1 MTFKEFEN
9 VVLDYCK
16 NNLSSDFTV
25 RVSDVRKNNGIVL
38 KGISA
43 IKDGRNAAP
52 TIYLNELYS
61 RLLSGTDLE
70 EILNECVRI
79 IDNPDFGPIE
89 ELDFMSDYEKAKD
102 RVYYKLINTEKN
114 RDTLENVPHL
124 NFLDL
129 SIVFYIVVSC
139 GSGDTG
145 TILINNQILNG
156 FCVTLDRLFEDAKLN
171 TIKKLKSVIKPI
183 EEILTD
189 LHANLEEEE
198 DLSYCTDIDGN
209 SFMYVLTNSRKLNGA
224 ACILDK
230 EMLMNFAESKQ
241 SDFYI
246 IPSSIH
252 EVILVPSRDEIS
264 REALREMIHQVNST
278 EVEPME
284 VLSDSLYMFKRNAGR
299 VVCV

>member
-16 NNLSSDFTV
+16 NNLSSDFTI
-25 RVSDVRKNNGIVL
+25 RTSDVRKNNGIIL
-38 KGISA
+38 KGLSA
-43 IKDGRNAAP
+43 MQDGRYAAP
-52 TIYLNELYS
+52 TIYLNDFYS
-61 RLLSGTDLE
+61 RLLAGTNLE
-70 EILNECVRI
+70 EILKECVRI
-79 IDNPDFGPIE
+79 IENPDFGPIE
-89 ELDFMSDYEKAKD
+89 ELDFMSDYDKAKD

-114 RDTLENVPHL
+114 RVTLENIPHL

-129 SIVFYIVVSC
+129 SIVFYVVVSC

-145 TILINNQILNG
+145 TILINNQILSG
-156 FCVTLDRLFEDAKLN
+156 FHVTLDKLFEDAKLN

-189 LHANLEEEE
+189 LHATVEGEE
-198 DLSYCTDIDGN
+198 DLSICRDDEGN
-209 SFMYVLTNSRKLNGA
+209 SFMYVLTNSKKLNGA

-230 EMLMNFAESKQ
+230 EMLMNFANSKHT
-241 SDFYI
+241 DFYI

-264 REALREMIHQVNST
+264 REALREMIRQVNST

-284 VLSDSLYMFKRNAGR
+284 VLSDSLYMFKRNVGR
-299 VVCV
+299 VVCI

>member
-16 NNLSSDFTV
+16 NNLSSDFTI
-25 RVSDVRKNNGIVL
+25 RTSDVRKNNGIIL
-38 KGISA
+38 KGLSA
-43 IKDGRNAAP
+43 MQDGRYAAP
-52 TIYLNELYS
+52 TIYLNDFYS
-61 RLLSGTDLE
+61 RLLAGTNLE
-70 EILNECVRI
+70 EILKECVRI
-79 IDNPDFGPIE
+79 IENPDFGPIE
-89 ELDFMSDYEKAKD
+89 ELDFMSDYDKAKD

-114 RDTLENVPHL
+114 RVTLENIPHL

-129 SIVFYIVVSC
+129 SIVFYVVVSC

-145 TILINNQILNG
+145 TILINNQILSG
-156 FCVTLDRLFEDAKLN
+156 FHVTLDKLFEDAKLN

-189 LHANLEEEE
+189 LHATVEGEE
-198 DLSYCTDIDGN
+198 DLSICSDDEGN
-209 SFMYVLTNSRKLNGA
+209 SFMYVLTNSKKLNGA

-230 EMLMNFAESKQ
+230 EMLMNFANSKHT
-241 SDFYI
+241 DFYI

-264 REALREMIHQVNST
+264 REALREMIRQVNST

-284 VLSDSLYMFKRNAGR
+284 VLSDSLYMFKRNVGR
-299 VVCV
+299 VVCI